1 VYQFFIAII
10 LILGGSSYWLYNE
23 NQILIANN
31 QKLEYAVEE
40 QKAAIAAIQESY
52 EAQGKAM
59 QNLQRA
65 NARIEAEKDRYLD
78 IFRRHNLDKLAIAKP
93 GLIENR
99 VNGAT
104 KSVFEDIENDSKNI
118 ADLDSNSSN

>member
-23 NQILIANN
+23 NQTLIANN

-40 QKAAIAAIQESY
+40 QKAAMAAIQESY

-59 QNLQRA
+59 QNMQRA